1 MSLLMLFGEEEFEL
15 LVVLVFGGM
24 NFELFFRVRV
34 VRLNLFFFWFND
46 EFLND
51 LILNNEVSL
60 FW

>member
-1 MSLLMLFGEEEFEL
+1 MLFGEEEFEL